1 MYDTTKEFLGS
12 SESLLQQA
20 LGNLWD
26 GSKDDCKDWL
36 ETLAALHLRIL
47 KEGETEHTALTRKYV
62 DMGQKALVRTLKAR
76 AERASSEFLGD
87 LWSLLKDLLKVLVAV
102 AVQSAI
108 KEYNE
113 RTTK

>member
-1 MYDTTKEFLGS
+1 MEDATKEFLEGA
-12 SESLLQQA
+12 ESLLKQA
-20 LGNLWD
+20 LGDLWD
-26 GSKDDCKDWL
+26 GSKDDCGDWL

-47 KEGETEHTALTRKYV
+47 REGETEHTALTRKYV

-76 AERASSEFLGD
+76 AERAGSEFLGD
-87 LWSLLKDLLKVLVAV
+87 LWGLVKDLLKVLVAV

-108 KEYNE
+108 KEFNE